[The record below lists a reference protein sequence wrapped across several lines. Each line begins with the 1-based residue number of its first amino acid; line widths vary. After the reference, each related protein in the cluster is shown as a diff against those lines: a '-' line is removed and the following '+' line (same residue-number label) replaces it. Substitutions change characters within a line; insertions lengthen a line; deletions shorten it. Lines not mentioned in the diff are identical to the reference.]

1 MSKEISRRDFAKAAT
16 FASLGAAVAACSND
30 QPPTTSSQSAQLPDA
45 GAAADRKFPQ
55 GFFWGVATASYQI
68 EGAWDEDGKGR
79 SIWDTFAHIP
89 GKMKNGDT
97 GDVAIDHYHRYKED
111 VQVMKD
117 LGANAYRFSVSW
129 PRIFPDGTGQ
139 PNQKGLDFYSRL
151 VDELKGAGIEPFATL
166 YHWDLPQAL
175 QDGYGGW
182 QSSETAKAFGEYAGY
197 FAERFTDR
205 VRHIFTI
212 NEFNQVTQMGHRGV
226 EMNVQGNTVRM
237 HIAPGL
243 TLDEGPL
250 NQVRH
255 HTILGHGLAVQAI
268 RAMGRA
274 GTKVGPAENM
284 PHALPVIDSPEHVKA
299 AEAATRSLNRYFL
312 VPMLEGR
319 YDDAYLQAAGADAP
333 KFTDEEMRIIGSPL
347 DFVGIN
353 VYIPSLLVMASSEAP
368 GYREIPFNVSHPK
381 MFSSWHRLAPESQ
394 YWSPRLLH
402 SIWRPKEIYITE
414 NGCAA
419 SDVVADDGNV
429 YDSDRLMYLRNGMMH
444 QQRATAEGVPIKGNF
459 YWSAMDN
466 LEWIDGFGTRFGLV
480 YVDFETQQ
488 RIPKL
493 SAQWFREAASR
504 NAVV

>member
-1 MSKEISRRDFAKAAT
+1 MTKDMSRRDFAKAAAC
-16 FASLGAAVAACSND
+16 ASLGAAVAACSRGE
-30 QPPTTSSQSAQLPDA
+30 QPPTGAQPA
-45 GAAADRKFPQ
+45 QTPEPGPAANREFPQ

-79 SIWDTFAHIP
+79 SIWDTFAHTP

-111 VQVMKD
+111 VQIMKD

-151 VDELKGAGIEPFATL
+151 VDDLKSAGIEPFATL

-175 QDGYGGW
+175 QDRYGGW
-182 QSSETAKAFGEYAGY
+182 QSAETAKAFGEYAGY
-197 FAERFTDR
+197 FAERLTDR

-212 NEFNQVTQMGHRGV
+212 NEFNQVTAMGHQGV
-226 EMNVQGNTVRM
+226 ELNVQGNTVRM

-255 HTILGHGLAVQAI
+255 HTILAHGLAVQAV

-284 PHALPVIDSPEHVKA
+284 PHALPIIDSPDHVKA
-299 AEAATRSLNRYFL
+299 AEAATRYLNRYFF

-319 YDDAYLQAAGADAP
+319 YDDAYLEAAGVDAP
-333 KFTDEEMRIIGSPL
+333 KFTDEEMKIIGSPL

-353 VYIPSLLVMASSEAP
+353 VYIPSLLVMASGDRP
-368 GYREIPFNVSHPK
+368 GYREVPFNVSHPK

-402 SIWRPKEIYITE
+402 SIWKPKEIYITE

-444 QQRATAEGVPIKGNF
+444 QQRATAEGIPIKGNF

-466 LEWIDGFGTRFGLV
+466 LEWTDGFGTRFGLV
-480 YVDFETQQ
+480 YVDFETQR

-493 SAQWFREAASR
+493 SAQWFREAATR